1 VKAISKFFNAVH
13 IFIGYVAIVQLLAM
27 ILIVSAQVFSRFITG
42 SSIKWS
48 DEVSLILMVW
58 FSFIGLAIGV
68 RQGLHISIELF
79 TMKLSDKVKKNFIE
93 RLTHI
98 CTLIIGIILVYFG
111 IKLAENGMMS
121 TLPATGLPSAVE
133 YLFVPVCGILVTYDS
148 ILGLLGIDTKEGG
161 LEEILIVKEK

>member
-1 VKAISKFFNAVH
+1 MKAISKFFNAVH